1 MSAPGKKGGDKHH
14 EETIIKRGGGKH
26 HDDEHG
32 GAWKVAFADFCMALM
47 ALFLVLWLIAARDAQ
62 TAKNIIRDN
71 MASGLIEGSGGKPEL
86 TSHPSGSLIER
97 FQLPRS
103 NGGSEGPKSGSKA
116 GQSDVKP
123 GEAKANEPRTR
134 YESAS
139 ELAALA
145 HALEKMSADAGL
157 SSNLATV
164 ITPNGLRVMLHDTDR
179 QGMFVRG
186 SPLPTDRFAKLLR
199 AMAPL
204 FEKMENQMLI
214 VGHTDSLQYT
224 NKGPRGFSN
233 WSLST
238 NRALAARAELLE
250 GGMRSESVLQLVG
263 MADRAPLEPATP
275 DAAVNRRIELLILTS
290 SQSEAMTA
298 MFGTPTSPEPLT
310 KDVSTVKAGDEARAA
325 VDALRSQL
333 AKKP

>member
-1 MSAPGKKGGDKHH
+1 MQANKKGADKHH
-14 EETIIKRGGGKH
+14 EATIVKRGGGKH

-47 ALFLVLWLIAARDAQ
+47 ALFLVLWLIASRDAAQ
-62 TAKNIIRDN
+62 AKKIVRDN
-71 MASGLIEGSGGKPEL
+71 MASGLIEGTGGRPEL
-86 TSHPSGSLIER
+86 TSSPSGSLIER

-103 NGGSEGPKSGSKA
+103 NGGATGPNA
-116 GQSDVKP
+116 GAQQTV
-123 GEAKANEPRTR
+123 RTR
-134 YESAS
+134 YESPS

-157 SSNLATV
+157 SSNLAAV
-164 ITPNGLRVMLHDTDR
+164 VTPNGLRVMLHDTDR

-224 NKGPRGFSN
+224 YKGPNGYSN

-238 NRALAARAELLE
+238 NRALAARGELLS
-250 GGMRSESVLQLVG
+250 GGMRSQSVLQLVG
-263 MADRAPLEPATP
+263 MADQAPLDASKP
-275 DAAVNRRIELLILTS
+275 DAAINRRIELLILTTAQAAS
-290 SQSEAMTA
+290 VTA
-298 MFGTPTSPEPLT
+298 MFGTPQEGESLS
-310 KDVSTVKAGDEARAA
+310 KDVTVSKPGGEAMRE
-325 VDALRSQL
+325 LRGQL
-333 AKKP
+333 ADKP